1 MILKTL
7 THFCSP
13 GGQNGK
19 LSILIFHR
27 VLPAGSSSLS
37 FDINASQFTR
47 IVQWL
52 AKWFNVISLDQAVL
66 QLVQGTLPPRAAAIT
81 FDDGYADNLLVATPI
96 LKNYGMSATFFIAS
110 GYLDGG
116 QMWNDTIIESIRC
129 CRQNHLDL
137 TAKELGNYDLSCPQ
151 KRRKS
156 INQILKAVK
165 YRSSAER
172 VYLADYISG
181 LAKVDLKKDLMMTS
195 EQVVLLRKAGMSI
208 GAHTVTHP
216 ILANLS
222 TEEVKLEILSNKRF
236 LESLLQER
244 IGLFAYPNG
253 KPNLDF
259 RFQDVQIVRSLGF
272 DAAVTTAWGVAD
284 MQSDLMQLPRF
295 TPWDDSSFKFGY
307 RMLKNMLGNSKLRA
321 NQNAE

>member
-1 MILKTL
+1 
-7 THFCSP
+7 
-13 GGQNGK
+13 
-19 LSILIFHR
+19 
-27 VLPAGSSSLS
+27 
-37 FDINASQFTR
+37 
-47 IVQWL
+47 
-52 AKWFNVISLDQAVL
+52 
-66 QLVQGTLPPRAAAIT
+66 
-81 FDDGYADNLLVATPI
+81 
-96 LKNYGMSATFFIAS
+96 
-110 GYLDGG
+110 
-116 QMWNDTIIESIRC
+116 
-129 CRQNHLDL
+129 
-137 TAKELGNYDLSCPQ
+137 
-151 KRRKS
+151 
-156 INQILKAVK
+156 LKAVK